1 MQLKSIHHDVII
13 KVYSY
18 FVFNFNVILE
28 LTIAFFHSCRILGSG
43 AKKPLIYTL
52 ECVSDT
58 CSESDIINDV
68 IIFEFNEKYSK
79 LSDTAE

>member
-13 KVYSY
+13 TVYSY

-28 LTIAFFHSCRILGSG
+28 LHIAFSHSCRILWSG
-43 AKKPLIYTL
+43 AKTPLIYTL
-52 ECVSDT
+52 KCVFDT

-68 IIFEFNEKYSK
+68 IIFEI
-79 LSDTAE
+79 